1 MFDKREFLAK
11 RRNRAIATIL
21 GFKENECDDYL
32 PSDVSDDLR
41 LVILDNIND
50 VVDLAFDLMSEDIAF
65 NELFLDK
72 MKEFVEKST

>member
-32 PSDVSDDLR
+32 PDDISDDLR
-41 LVILDNIND
+41 LVILDNVND
-50 VVDLAFDLMSEDIAF
+50 VVDLAFDLMSEEIAF
-65 NELFLDK
+65 NELFLQT
-72 MKEFVEKST
+72 MREFKEREG